1 MKPVAL
7 LDVNVLIALFDSV
20 HTHHDLA
27 HDWFA
32 DNRQHGWATC
42 PLTENGLLRI
52 LPTTSRRDIPVP
64 PSLLAEHLRQFC
76 ASGQHVFWP
85 DAISLRDEHIFDLAL
100 VRGHRQITDVYLL
113 GLAVEHGGRLVTFD
127 QSMSISVV
135 KGATRASLETLSPA
149 DAD

>member
-1 MKPVAL
+1 MKPIAL

-32 DNRQHGWATC
+32 DNQQFGWATC

-52 LPTTSRRDIPVP
+52 LGSPARRDTLVP
-64 PSLLAEHLRQFC
+64 PPLIADHLRRLC
-76 ASGQHVFWP
+76 AHGHHAFWP
-85 DAISLRDEHIFDLAL
+85 DTISLRDERIFDLAF
-100 VRGHRQITDVYLL
+100 VRGHRQVTDVYLL

-127 QSMSISVV
+127 QNIQSAAV
-135 KGATRASLETLSPA
+135 KGATRGSLEVLA
-149 DAD
+149 LAG